1 MPDAP
6 AEMSIQFQTKQVL
19 RCLRH
24 ALSIAIAVA
33 LSGCGYERFLAD
45 REIDRLCE
53 IDGGVRVIEYDDPPK
68 EFLRPNGTIDLQDL
82 ARAKPPQSYYIVR
95 TEKLLQ
101 LDPEVARIEASL
113 FRASDQR
120 VLGVAVAYLRPRDHS
135 YIISP
140 FPKSKMCPENGASA
154 PLVSAVFRT
163 EATNY

>member
-1 MPDAP
+1 MPDSP

-68 EFLRPNGTIDLQDL
+68 EFLRLKGTIDLQEL
-82 ARAKPPQSYYIVR
+82 SNAKAHQSYHIVR
-95 TEKLLQ
+95 RSTTLQ
-101 LDPEVARIEASL
+101 RDPEIARIEAFL
-113 FRASDQR
+113 IRGSDQKL
-120 VLGVAVAYLRPRDHS
+120 LGTAVAYLRPRDHS
-135 YIISP
+135 YMLSP
-140 FPKSKMCPENGASA
+140 FPKFKMCPENGAGA
-154 PLVSAVFRT
+154 PLVKAVFRT
-163 EATNY
+163 ELAFN